1 MSERCESADDRKAYW
16 LNSWDAPSNDEIEA
30 LRHSSQWQ
38 TISEADRRLYT
49 RIEQGRR
56 ERGNAPLKCRY
67 SVNYDTA
74 SKGGRIDEE
83 D

>member
-1 MSERCESADDRKAYW
+1 MNDRSAYW
-16 LNSWDAPSNDEIEA
+16 LDSWVAPSNAEIEA
-30 LRHSSQWQ
+30 MRHSDEWQ
-38 TISEADRRLYT
+38 TLSEEDRRFYT

-74 SKGGRIDEE
+74 PKGGRIDEK

>member
-1 MSERCESADDRKAYW
+1 MKK
-16 LNSWDAPSNDEIEA
+16 L
-30 LRHSSQWQ
+30 SSQWQ
-38 TISEADRRLYT
+38 ALSEEDRQLYT

>member
-1 MSERCESADDRKAYW
+1 MSERCESADDRRAYW
-16 LNSWDAPSNDEIEA
+16 LSSWRAPSNEEIEA
-30 LRHSSQWQ
+30 MRHSSQWQ
-38 TISEADRRLYT
+38 ALSEEDRQLYT